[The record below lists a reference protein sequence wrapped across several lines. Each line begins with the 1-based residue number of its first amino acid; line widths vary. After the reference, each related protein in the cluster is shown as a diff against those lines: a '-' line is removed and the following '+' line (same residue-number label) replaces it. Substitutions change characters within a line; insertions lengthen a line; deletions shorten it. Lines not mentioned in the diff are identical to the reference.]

1 MTKKP
6 DRITTVS
13 CPGKVLMLG
22 GYVVLDER
30 FAGYVLATDARFY
43 CTVESVHSSNG
54 YDTDFCHVSVKSPQF
69 TKSDRRYLI
78 YRGTTIQTRS
88 QPDLYYDDLIPL
100 QSAARE
106 MNENDFIDVTL
117 QVVLSLLRAH
127 AIDNKTGFP
136 FKIYITIAADNDFY
150 SQSGNLKNSGQSS
163 NLAGLK
169 QLPKFALMGTPVGNV
184 QKTGLG
190 SSAALV
196 SSLVSSLMINLF
208 HHDEDMSDD
217 CSQQLVQPNF
227 VTNDAIM
234 SRIHNIA
241 QLCHFIAQ
249 GKVGSGFDVSAALY
263 GSQKFQT
270 WSRQGLES
278 ALDVLKQNSVTKL
291 KNVIDGNDQLWS
303 QKVSSFKLPPWMQIV
318 LADVHGGS
326 STPSMV
332 KKVLQWKN
340 ENPEGGEELFQS
352 LHQANQAVAVLLEEL
367 CEIEVSAD
375 EISQLAQVKFSLNG
389 SENVLTGGQSQ
400 LKAYRLLCQVRQAML
415 GVREKLR
422 WLSEFAGVE
431 IEPPTQTELLDRS
444 DEIEGVI
451 ASACPGAGGYD
462 AIYCLVIDSDE
473 VVNRLDAFWQ
483 FYQSTSTA
491 DHHGQVKVQIMPTRA
506 SSGCG
511 LKLERETIS
520 LMIHNKGQYF

>member
-43 CTVESVHSSNG
+43 CTVESEYNSNSFDAK
-54 YDTDFCHVSVKSPQF
+54 YCQVSVESPQF
-69 TKSDRRYLI
+69 TQSF
-78 YRGTTIQTRS
+78 RS
-88 QPDLYYDDLIPL
+88 YSLQWGAADDGRQQESNQRLVQL
-100 QSAARE
+100 QSCDGQRE
-106 MNENDFIDVTL
+106 NKFIDVTL
-117 QVVLSLLRAH
+117 QVVFSLLKAH
-127 AIDNKTGFP
+127 ALETKSELP
-136 FKIYITIAADNDFY
+136 SKISITIAADNDFY
-150 SQSGNLKNSGQSS
+150 SQSGSLKNVGLSS

-169 QLPKFALMGTPVGNV
+169 QLPKFNLLGTAVGDV

-208 HHDEDMSDD
+208 NYGQDRSDD
-217 CSQQLVQPNF
+217 CSQQLGQPSI
-227 VTNDAIM
+227 VKNDAIM
-234 SRIHNIA
+234 SRIHNTA

-249 GKVGSGFDVSAALY
+249 GKIGSGFDVSAALF
-263 GSQKFQT
+263 GSQRFQT
-270 WSRQGLES
+270 WSRQGFDS
-278 ALDVLKQNSVTKL
+278 ALDVLRQNSVIKL
-291 KNVIDGNDQLWS
+291 QSVIDGNDQLWS
-303 QKVSSFKLPPWMQIV
+303 QKVSSFKLPPWIQIV

-326 STPSMV
+326 NTPLMV
-332 KKVLQWKN
+332 KKVLQWITD
-340 ENPEGGEELFQS
+340 NPRTGDDLFYS
-352 LHQANQAVAVLLEEL
+352 LHRANLIVEALFLEL
-367 CEIEVSAD
+367 CEVDVSPD
-375 EISQLAQVKFSLNG
+375 EISQLAQASFQSHEG
-389 SENVLTGGQSQ
+389 SDCQSED
-400 LKAYRLLCQVRQAML
+400 LYSSYEYYLLCQVRQAIS
-415 GVREKLR
+415 GVRQKMR
-422 WLSEFAGVE
+422 QLSEYAGVE

-462 AIYCLVIDSDE
+462 AIYCLVINSDQ
-473 VVNRLDAFWQ
+473 VVNRLDSFWQ
-483 FYQSTSTA
+483 SYQSTSTA

-506 SSGCG
+506 SSECG

-520 LMIHNKGQYF
+520 SMIQNKGQYQ

>member
-43 CTVESVHSSNG
+43 CTVESVHSVNG

-78 YRGTTIQTRS
+78 YRGTTIQSRS
-88 QPDLYYDDLIPL
+88 QPDLYYDDLIRL

-106 MNENDFIDVTL
+106 MNDNDFIDVTL
-117 QVVLSLLRAH
+117 KVVLSLLRVH

-150 SQSGNLKNSGQSS
+150 SQSGNLKNSGSSS
-163 NLAGLK
+163 NVGKLI
-169 QLPKFALMGTPVGNV
+169 QLPKFALMGTTVSNV

-196 SSLVSSLMINLF
+196 SSLVSCLMINLF
-208 HHDEDMSDD
+208 HYDQDMSED
-217 CSQQLVQPNF
+217 CSQQLEQSNIVN
-227 VTNDAIM
+227 NNAIM
-234 SRIHNIA
+234 SRIHNTA

-249 GKVGSGFDVSAALY
+249 GKVGSGFDVSAALF
-263 GSQKFQT
+263 GSQRFQT

-278 ALDVLKQNSVTKL
+278 ALDVLRQNSVTKL
-291 KNVIDGNDQLWS
+291 KSVIDGNDQLWS
-303 QKVSSFKLPPWMQIV
+303 QKVLNFKLPSWMQIV

-332 KKVLQWKN
+332 KKVLQWKTD
-340 ENPEGGEELFQS
+340 NPESGEELFQS
-352 LHQANQAVAVLLEEL
+352 LHAANQAVAVILEEL
-367 CEIEVSAD
+367 CEIESSTD
-375 EISQLAQVKFSLNG
+375 ELSQLAQVKFSFKESG
-389 SENVLTGGQSQ
+389 NVLPDGIQQS
-400 LKAYRLLCQVRQAML
+400 KAYKLLCQVREAML
-415 GVREKLR
+415 GVRQKMR
-422 WLSEFAGVE
+422 QLSEFAGVE

-451 ASACPGAGGYD
+451 ASSCPGAGGYD
-462 AIYCLVIDSDE
+462 AIYCLVINSDQ
-473 VVNRLDAFWQ
+473 VVNRLDSFWQ
-483 FYQSTSTA
+483 SYSSTSTA
-491 DHHGQVKVQIMPTRA
+491 DHYSQVKVQIMPTRA
-506 SSGCG
+506 SSDCG

-520 LMIHNKGQYF
+520 SMIHIKGQYL